1 MGCDTISPSF
11 YESRML
17 SAGNST
23 HKSGGYCNPQEISK
37 NLLVFFQNNCKMLY
51 CFGWSFIWP
60 EESAQVRVN
69 EVVIVEE
76 INFKLRS
83 AL

>member
-1 MGCDTISPSF
+1 MIGNGTLVVCFTHF
-11 YESRML
+11 G
-17 SAGNST
+17 SAAR
-23 HKSGGYCNPQEISK
+23 KLRIPLEISE